1 MVGSLLLVLLI
12 TSMSGWG
19 KGASGPVG
27 KESTFPGHL
36 LLAGLPIFF
45 FFSLFT
51 ASAEL
56 TWCFQW
62 DFHLIWYRKSLF
74 ELLSVTKLGVRKR

>member
-1 MVGSLLLVLLI
+1 MVGSLLLVFLI

-27 KESTFPGHL
+27 KESTFPGDL
-36 LLAGLPIFF
+36 LSAGLPI

-62 DFHLIWYRKSLF
+62 DSHLIWYRKSLF
-74 ELLSVTKLGVRKR
+74 ELPSITKLGVRKC